1 MKVYDFI
8 IVFKSPNYKWVDRDS
23 QLMII
28 LAIAVFTF
36 SLSIATFN
44 LGSAFLIFLIL
55 AMIAQLIYINKK
67 QKKGGFPL
75 FRIGI
80 FAGAIGWYMQ
90 PGGKWIALIYL
101 VAALLEKQVKFPQ
114 EVAFD
119 EVEIVFNSF
128 PKKIYSW
135 SDIANIV
142 LKDGMITIDFR
153 NNKLIQKEIESQ
165 TSALEE
171 QEFNEFCGS
180 MLKAQS

>member
-8 IVFKSPNYKWVDRDS
+8 IVFKSPNYKWVDRVS

-67 QKKGGFPL
+67 QKKGGVPL

-135 SDIANIV
+135 SDIANIFF
-142 LKDGMITIDFR
+142 KDGMITIDFR

>member
-8 IVFKSPNYKWVDRDS
+8 IVFKRPDYRWVDRVS

-28 LAIAVFTF
+28 LAIAVFIF
-36 SLSIATFN
+36 SLSMAVFN
-44 LGSAFLIFLIL
+44 AMSVFFVFLI
-55 AMIAQLIYINKK
+55 IAIIGQVFFISKK
-67 QKKGGFPL
+67 QKKGIAPFYRL
-75 FRIGI
+75 AI
-80 FAGAIGWYMQ
+80 FTAAIGWYYQ
-90 PGGKWIALIYL
+90 PGGKWIALVYL
-101 VAALLEKQVKFPQ
+101 LAAILEKQVKFPQ

-119 EVEIVFNSF
+119 EVEIVFNTF
-128 PKKIYSW
+128 PKKIYAW
-135 SDIANIV
+135 SDITNVV

-171 QEFNEFCGS
+171 QEFNEFCIS